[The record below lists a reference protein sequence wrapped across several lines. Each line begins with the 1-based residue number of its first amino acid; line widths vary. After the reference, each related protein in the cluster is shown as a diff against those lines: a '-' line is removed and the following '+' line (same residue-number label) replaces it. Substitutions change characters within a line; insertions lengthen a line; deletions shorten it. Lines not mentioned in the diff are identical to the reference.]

1 MYVACVYI
9 YIYIYIYTHT
19 HIYTLYTHFTG
30 SELILSRHIATDISL
45 TDKLKKHLAFD
56 FRVICGNTES

>member
-1 MYVACVYI
+1 MYVYKCMSRVCVCVYI
-9 YIYIYIYTHT
+9 YIQT
-19 HIYTLYTHFTG
+19 HIYPLYTHFRG

-56 FRVICGNTES
+56 

>member
-1 MYVACVYI
+1 MYVYKCMSRVCVCVYI
-9 YIYIYIYTHT
+9 YIQT
-19 HIYTLYTHFTG
+19 HIYTLYTHFRG

-56 FRVICGNTES
+56 